1 MSGQARSVDDGP
13 MPEALIMVLKR
24 YAAATIV
31 AAGFVGAAL
40 LTFFGLI
47 AVSGCFIE
55 CHESDEHPEGA
66 LLVIAAIV
74 LIPLTLALAARV
86 ADATGYLS
94 RAALATGWLVGHGL
108 VLLIAANANLVDA
121 AYPDIDLQLM
131 ALALGVV
138 GAVLISARA
147 ATVPAVVALT
157 LVGLASLAW
166 VDTIGP
172 IGAVLTLAALSV
184 PRAVSDTRRRS
195 TRGPCYRHRTTS

>member
-1 MSGQARSVDDGP
+1 
-13 MPEALIMVLKR
+13 MPQALIIVLRR
-24 YAAATIV
+24 YAAAAVIAT
-31 AAGFVGAAL
+31 GFVGAAL

-55 CHESDEHPEGA
+55 CHESDEHPEGG
-66 LLVIAAIV
+66 LLIIAALA

-86 ADATGYLS
+86 ADATGYLL
-94 RAALATGWLVGHGL
+94 RAALATGWLVGQGFLLL
-108 VLLIAANANLVDA
+108 VAATTDLVDA
-121 AYPDIDLQLM
+121 AYPEIDLQLM

-147 ATVPAVVALT
+147 ATVPTVVTLI

-184 PRAVSDTRRRS
+184 PPSRQRYSAT
-195 TRGPCYRHRTTS
+195 